1 MLSKL
6 FDLIL
11 SGMLWFALHI
21 EEKSAFP
28 KPLPPKEEAELFRL
42 CAMGDRSAREKLILH
57 NLRLVAHIV
66 KKYYAAPEDQE
77 ELISIGTV
85 GLIKAVSTFDP
96 SKGNRFAAYGSRCIE
111 NEILMHFRALKKTAG
126 EIRLGEQIDV
136 DKDGNALTLIDILP
150 AEGNLAEEVDL
161 RIGSELLRRKISE
174 CLDKRER
181 RIIAL
186 RYGLAGSLPLTQREV
201 ASLEGIS
208 RSYVSRIEK
217 KAIDKLRA
225 ELQG

>member
-111 NEILMHFRALKKTAG
+111 NAILSQRNEIAKML
-126 EIRLGEQIDV
+126 QIV
-136 DKDGNALTLIDILP
+136 
-150 AEGNLAEEVDL
+150 
-161 RIGSELLRRKISE
+161 
-174 CLDKRER
+174 
-181 RIIAL
+181 
-186 RYGLAGSLPLTQREV
+186 
-201 ASLEGIS
+201 
-208 RSYVSRIEK
+208 
-217 KAIDKLRA
+217 
-225 ELQG
+225 